1 MHPVDQA
8 CLRAER
14 ASVHA
19 RLGQLDLA
27 REEIAELQALFDRQP
42 SAAVTAWTFFADAC
56 VRYYASLSSAARD
69 RMQRAHALSAAAQLP
84 RIRALSAAWLAH
96 MDYAQLDFEA
106 AAAHVVEA
114 LRLCDGAH
122 GGDRAALSRACLV
135 VAVALHFAERDDLAQ
150 PWYVRAR
157 AEASTDG
164 DEATLQA
171 IAHNIAWLRSHHAV
185 QASVF
190 GDNAPAFVRRALAGA
205 EAADNFAGWLGGSAL
220 DSMVPMQRAGALS
233 ALGECAQA
241 LALYD
246 RHWQEARR
254 QGLGRLSATFL
265 ADMAWCRWRCA
276 DREGAL
282 RDAAAAAAAI
292 DPAMHPDDLA
302 VAHARIAQV
311 LRAAGQTDPALDH
324 EGRSRDCWARHRRTQ
339 ADLLALFGRLTLPA

>member
-1 MHPVDQA
+1 M
-8 CLRAER
+8 
-14 ASVHA
+14 HA

-27 REEIAELQALFDRQP
+27 RAEIDAVQAQFDRQP
-42 SAAVTAWTFFADAC
+42 QVAVTAWLCFADGC

-69 RMQRAHALSAAAQLP
+69 RMQRAHALSTAAQLP

-96 MDYAQLDFEA
+96 MDYAHLDHEA
-106 AAAHVVEA
+106 AAAHVKEA
-114 LRLCDGAH
+114 LQLSEGAQAA
-122 GGDRAALSRACLV
+122 DRSAVSRACLV
-135 VAVALHFAERDDLAQ
+135 VAVALHFAERADLAQ
-150 PWYVRAR
+150 AWYAR
-157 AEASTDG
+157 SRSEASSDG

-171 IAHNIAWLRSHHAV
+171 ITHNIAWLRSHHAV

-190 GDNAPAFVRRALAGA
+190 GGDAPVFVRQALAGA
-205 EAADNFAGWLGGSAL
+205 EAADNLAGWLGGTAL
-220 DSMVPMQRAGALS
+220 DAMVPMQRAGALS
-233 ALGECAQA
+233 ALGESAQA
-241 LALYD
+241 LVLYE
-246 RHWQEARR
+246 RHWQDARR

-292 DPAMHPDDLA
+292 DPAMHADDLA

-324 EGRSRDCWARHRRTQ
+324 EGRSRDLWARHRRDQ
-339 ADLLALFGRLTLPA
+339 ARLLALFADLPLPR